1 MDNLLKDI
9 NNLDGVQG
17 ENVEEQ
23 QNVVVEPSVQSIAP
37 TQNIIEP
44 TSEEAAPSV
53 LEEVKTL
60 EEVEASGLTDTLEQV
75 EEVVPGTV
83 EEPRVALEDIEE
95 PPVALEDI
103 EEPHVALEDIEEV
116 AAPVKAEE
124 PVSHPVPDIGTVG
137 YRDGK
142 PSPIVAAD
150 FTGQKKLVTVIRKK
164 ALAGTFANFKV
175 YIDGVCV
182 GELKSGQHQT
192 FWLDFEAHELTI
204 WLAPDEFTD
213 PVIIPIGAKPRTYV
227 VSLSG
232 VLDGTA
238 SVSVTEEKP
247 E

>member
-9 NNLDGVQG
+9 NNSDSVQG

-53 LEEVKTL
+53 LEEVKAL
-60 EEVEASGLTDTLEQV
+60 EEAEASGLTESLEQV
-75 EEVVPGTV
+75 EEVVPETV
-83 EEPRVALEDIEE
+83 EEPH
-95 PPVALEDI
+95 VALEDI

-238 SVSVTEEKP
+238 AVSVTEEKP

>member
-17 ENVEEQ
+17 ENVEAQ
-23 QNVVVEPSVQSIAP
+23 QNVVVEPSVQSLAP

-60 EEVEASGLTDTLEQV
+60 EEVEASVLTDSLEQV
-75 EEVVPGTV
+75 EEVVPETV
-83 EEPRVALEDIEE
+83 
-95 PPVALEDI
+95 

-124 PVSHPVPDIGTVG
+124 PVSPPVPDIGTVG

-238 SVSVTEEKP
+238 AVSVTEEKP

>member
-23 QNVVVEPSVQSIAP
+23 QNVVVEPSVQSLAP

-60 EEVEASGLTDTLEQV
+60 EEVEASVLTDSLEQV
-75 EEVVPGTV
+75 EEVVPETV
-83 EEPRVALEDIEE
+83 EEPH
-95 PPVALEDI
+95 VALEDI

-238 SVSVTEEKP
+238 AVSVTEEKP

>member
-9 NNLDGVQG
+9 NNLDSVQG
-17 ENVEEQ
+17 ENVEAQ

-44 TSEEAAPSV
+44 ASEEAAPSV
-53 LEEVKTL
+53 LEEVKAL
-60 EEVEASGLTDTLEQV
+60 EEVEASGLVESLEQV
-75 EEVVPGTV
+75 EEVVPETV
-83 EEPRVALEDIEE
+83 
-95 PPVALEDI
+95 

-124 PVSHPVPDIGTVG
+124 PVSPPVPDIGTVG

>member
-9 NNLDGVQG
+9 NNSDSVQG

-53 LEEVKTL
+53 LEEVKAL
-60 EEVEASGLTDTLEQV
+60 EEAEASGLTESLEQV
-75 EEVVPGTV
+75 EEVVPETV
-83 EEPRVALEDIEE
+83 EEPH
-95 PPVALEDI
+95 VALEDI

-124 PVSHPVPDIGTVG
+124 PVSPPVPDIGTVG

-238 SVSVTEEKP
+238 AVSVTEEKP

>member
-9 NNLDGVQG
+9 KNSDSVQG
-17 ENVEEQ
+17 ENVESQ

-44 TSEEAAPSV
+44 TTEEAAPSV
-53 LEEVKTL
+53 LEEVKAL
-60 EEVEASGLTDTLEQV
+60 EEVEASGLVEPLEQV
-75 EEVVPGTV
+75 EEVVTETV
-83 EEPRVALEDIEE
+83 EEPHVALEN
-95 PPVALEDI
+95 I

-238 SVSVTEEKP
+238 AVSVTEEKP

>member
-1 MDNLLKDI
+1 MDNLLKEI
-9 NNLDGVQG
+9 NNLDSVQG
-17 ENVEEQ
+17 ENVEEK
-23 QNVVVEPSVQSIAP
+23 QNAVVEPSVQSVAS

-44 TSEEAAPSV
+44 TSEQAAPSV
-53 LEEVKTL
+53 LEEVKAL
-60 EEVEASGLTDTLEQV
+60 EEVEASGLVESLEQV

-83 EEPRVALEDIEE
+83 EEPR
-95 PPVALEDI
+95 
-103 EEPHVALEDIEEV
+103 VALEDIEEV

>member
-1 MDNLLKDI
+1 MDNLLKDS
-9 NNLDGVQG
+9 NNLDSVQG

-23 QNVVVEPSVQSIAP
+23 QKAVVEPSVQSVAP

-44 TSEEAAPSV
+44 TSEQAAPSV
-53 LEEVKTL
+53 LEEVKAL
-60 EEVEASGLTDTLEQV
+60 EEVEASGLVESLEQV
-75 EEVVPGTV
+75 EEVVPETV
-83 EEPRVALEDIEE
+83 EEPH
-95 PPVALEDI
+95 VALEDI

-238 SVSVTEEKP
+238 AVSVTEEKP

>member
-9 NNLDGVQG
+9 NNLDSVQG
-17 ENVEEQ
+17 ENVEEK
-23 QNVVVEPSVQSIAP
+23 QNVVVEPSVQSVAP

-44 TSEEAAPSV
+44 TSEQAAPSV
-53 LEEVKTL
+53 LEEVKAL

-75 EEVVPGTV
+75 EEVIPETV
-83 EEPRVALEDIEE
+83 
-95 PPVALEDI
+95 
-103 EEPHVALEDIEEV
+103 EEPHVALKDIEEV

-124 PVSHPVPDIGTVG
+124 PVSPPVPDIGTVG

>member
-23 QNVVVEPSVQSIAP
+23 QNVVVEPSVQSLAP

-60 EEVEASGLTDTLEQV
+60 EEVEASVLTDSLEQV
-75 EEVVPGTV
+75 EEVVPETV
-83 EEPRVALEDIEE
+83 
-95 PPVALEDI
+95 

-124 PVSHPVPDIGTVG
+124 PVSPPVPDIGTVG

-238 SVSVTEEKP
+238 AVSVTEEKP